1 MTQFTNYISN
11 SAYHYQINNRMY
23 ERLSLFVNYVNRRV
37 TVAVAIVITTLLIVD
52 LLATRQILFFDNTWQ
67 TIIFVLT
74 VVFAYGIGA
83 LILLVYARRVR
94 SVELVEKR
102 SHFVN
107 IMYFGVVVVHFS
119 LLAILISILV
129 GNSISCPNHVSF
141 CMATR
146 PLATSINAIA
156 STGAGIILG
165 IISFKFFS
173 WFKSSNRN
181 VMILLYG
188 LAAASLAMSITI
200 DAADK
205 ILLQQ
210 VVVENSPRGA
220 VPESSWIYKSF
231 DKYQGQVQ
239 YKVVNPE
246 TTTQYVVP
254 DSMKAL
260 HKFLVYLVS
269 NPPYILTWIAT
280 LMLLRQFYLSNYG
293 RGSKFPI
300 KYWILL
306 SVPLVLYVIGSG
318 LIISLPPAEDPYR
331 YVFRII
337 FRGGTIGSSI
347 LFGISF
353 FIITRKVTEGGI
365 RNRNILSVERIK
377 DYLAISAIGIVM
389 IGIANEASALQQSF
403 GVAAHG
409 FVLLSS
415 FLFSVGLYYS
425 AISISQDSSLRRL
438 IHKSTVQLL
447 DTIGTAQMTEELLA
461 RIKKLVLRNQQMLE
475 DEAGISS
482 ELNEINLK
490 EDMELVM
497 EELRKNR

>member
-1 MTQFTNYISN
+1 
-11 SAYHYQINNRMY
+11 MY

-37 TVAVAIVITTLLIVD
+37 AVAVAIVITTLLIVD

-141 CMATR
+141 CMSTR

-254 DSMKAL
+254 DSMKAF

-269 NPPYILTWIAT
+269 NPPYILTWITT

-331 YVFRII
+331 YLFRII
-337 FRGGTIGSSI
+337 FRGGTIGRHI

-353 FIITRKVTEGGI
+353 FIITRKVTEAGI

-377 DYLAISAIGIVM
+377 DYLTISAIGIVM
-389 IGIANEASALQQSF
+389 IGISNEASALQQTF
-403 GVAAHG
+403 GVAPHG

-425 AISISQDSSLRRL
+425 AISISQDTS
-438 IHKSTVQLL
+438 
-447 DTIGTAQMTEELLA
+447 
-461 RIKKLVLRNQQMLE
+461 
-475 DEAGISS
+475 
-482 ELNEINLK
+482 
-490 EDMELVM
+490 
-497 EELRKNR
+497 

>member
-1 MTQFTNYISN
+1 
-11 SAYHYQINNRMY
+11 MY
-23 ERLSLFVNYVNRRV
+23 ERLSFFVNYANRRLS
-37 TVAVAIVITTLLIVD
+37 VAFAVVITTLLTID

-67 TIIFVLT
+67 TIIFFLT
-74 VVFAYGIGA
+74 IVVAYGIGS
-83 LILLVYARRVR
+83 LILLIYTWKMRMI
-94 SVELVEKR
+94 EHVEKR
-102 SHFVN
+102 NHFMN
-107 IMYFGVVVVHFS
+107 ITYFGVVVIQFS
-119 LLAILISILV
+119 LLAILISIIV
-129 GNSISCPNHVSF
+129 DNSLSCPNYVSL

-146 PLATSINAIA
+146 PLATSINVIA

-165 IISFKFFS
+165 VISFKFFS
-173 WFKSSNRN
+173 WFRTSNRN
-181 VMILLYG
+181 AMVLLYG
-188 LAAASLAMSITI
+188 LAAASLALSITI

-210 VVVENSPRGA
+210 VVEEKSPKGA

-269 NPPYILTWIAT
+269 NPPYILTWAAT
-280 LMLLRQFYLSNYG
+280 LMLLLQFYLSNYG
-293 RGSKFPI
+293 PGSKFPI

-318 LIISLPPAEDPYR
+318 LIVSLPPAEDPYR
-331 YVFRII
+331 YLFRII

-353 FIITRKVTEGGI
+353 FIITRKVTEMGI

-377 DYLAISAIGIVM
+377 DYLTISAIGIVM
-389 IGIANEASALQQSF
+389 IGIANEASALQQTF
-403 GVAAHG
+403 GSAAHG

-415 FLFSVGLYYS
+415 FMFSIGLYYS
-425 AISISQDSSLRRL
+425 AISISQDDTLRKTIR
-438 IHKSTVQLL
+438 KSAMQLL
-447 DTIGTAQMTEELLA
+447 DNIGTAQMTEEFMA
-461 RIKKLVLRNQQMLE
+461 RIKKLVLRNRQMLE
-475 DEAGISS
+475 EEVGIAS
-482 ELNEINLK
+482 ELNENNLK

>member
-11 SAYHYQINNRMY
+11 SAYHYHINNRKY
-23 ERLSLFVNYVNRRV
+23 ERLSLFENYVNRRV

-83 LILLVYARRVR
+83 LILLVYARKVR

-141 CMATR
+141 CMVTR

-353 FIITRKVTEGGI
+353 FIITRKVTEAEI

-377 DYLAISAIGIVM
+377 DYLTISAIGIVM

-447 DTIGTAQMTEELLA
+447 DNIGTAQMTEELLA

>member
-11 SAYHYQINNRMY
+11 SNHRYPIKNRMY

-52 LLATRQILFFDNTWQ
+52 LLATRQILFFDNSWQ

-83 LILLVYARRVR
+83 LILLVYARRIR
-94 SVELVEKR
+94 SAELVEKR

-129 GNSISCPNHVSF
+129 GNSISCPNHFSF

-210 VVVENSPRGA
+210 VIVENSPRGA

-293 RGSKFPI
+293 RGSKFPV

-318 LIISLPPAEDPYR
+318 LIVSLPPAEDPYR
-331 YVFRII
+331 YLFRII
-337 FRGGTIGSSI
+337 FRGGTIGCSV

-353 FIITRKVTEGGI
+353 FIITRKVTEAGI

-377 DYLAISAIGIVM
+377 DYLTISAIGIVM
-389 IGIANEASALQQSF
+389 IGIANEASALQQTF
-403 GVAAHG
+403 GIAAHG

-438 IHKSTVQLL
+438 IRKSTVQLL
-447 DTIGTAQMTEELLA
+447 DNIGTAQMTEDLLA

>member
-353 FIITRKVTEGGI
+353 FIITRKVTEAGI

-377 DYLAISAIGIVM
+377 DYLTISAIGIVM

>member
-1 MTQFTNYISN
+1 
-11 SAYHYQINNRMY
+11 MY
-23 ERLSLFVNYVNRRV
+23 ERLSLIVNHVNRRV
-37 TVAVAIVITTLLIVD
+37 AVATAIVITTLLIVD
-52 LLATRQILFFDNTWQ
+52 LLATRQILFFESTWQ
-67 TIIFVLT
+67 SIIFVLT
-74 VVFAYGIGA
+74 IVVAYGIGS
-83 LILLVYARRVR
+83 LILLIYVR
-94 SVELVEKR
+94 KTRTTEFVEKR
-102 SHFVN
+102 NHFMN
-107 IMYFGVVVVHFS
+107 IIYFGVVVVQFS
-119 LLAILISILV
+119 LFAILISILV
-129 GNSISCPNHVSF
+129 DNNVSCPGYPSL
-141 CMATR
+141 CMTTR
-146 PLATSINAIA
+146 PLAISINVIA
-156 STGAGIILG
+156 STGAGVILG

-188 LAAASLAMSITI
+188 LASASLAMSITI
-200 DAADK
+200 DATDK

-210 VVVENSPRGA
+210 VVEEKSPKGA

-246 TTTQYVVP
+246 TTTHYVVP
-254 DSMKAL
+254 ESMKAL

-318 LIISLPPAEDPYR
+318 LIFSLPPAEDPYR
-331 YVFRII
+331 YLFRII

-353 FIITRKVTEGGI
+353 FIITRKVTEAGI

-377 DYLAISAIGIVM
+377 DYLTISAIGIVM
-389 IGIANEASALQQSF
+389 IGIANEASALQQTF
-403 GVAAHG
+403 GAAAHG
-409 FVLLSS
+409 YVLLSS
-415 FLFSVGLYYS
+415 YLFSIGLYYS
-425 AISISQDSSLRRL
+425 AISISHDTSLRRL
-438 IHKSTVQLL
+438 IRKSTVQLL
-447 DTIGTAQMTEELLA
+447 DNIGTAQMTEELLA

>member
-1 MTQFTNYISN
+1 
-11 SAYHYQINNRMY
+11 MY
-23 ERLSLFVNYVNRRV
+23 ERLSFFVSYANRRV
-37 TVAVAIVITTLLIVD
+37 SVAIAVIITTLITID

-67 TIIFVLT
+67 TVIFVLT
-74 VVFAYGIGA
+74 VVIAYGIGS
-83 LILLVYARRVR
+83 LILLTYTRKIRII
-94 SVELVEKR
+94 ELVEKR
-102 SHFVN
+102 NHFMN
-107 IMYFGVVVVHFS
+107 IIYFGAVVVQFS
-119 LLAILISILV
+119 LLAILISIIV
-129 GNSISCPNHVSF
+129 GNSISCPNYVNL

-165 IISFKFFS
+165 VISFKFFS
-173 WFKSSNRN
+173 WFRTSNSRN
-181 VMILLYG
+181 VMVLLYG

-210 VVVENSPRGA
+210 VVEEKSPRGA

-269 NPPYILTWIAT
+269 NPPYILTWAAT

-293 RGSKFPI
+293 PGSKFPI

-306 SVPLVLYVIGSG
+306 SIPLVLYVIGSG
-318 LIISLPPAEDPYR
+318 LIVSLPPAEDPYR
-331 YVFRII
+331 YLFRIL
-337 FRGGTIGSSI
+337 FRGGTIGSSV

-353 FIITRKVTEGGI
+353 FIIIRKVTEVGI
-365 RNRNILSVERIK
+365 SNRNILSVERIK
-377 DYLAISAIGIVM
+377 DYLTISAIGIVM
-389 IGIANEASALQQSF
+389 IGIANEASALQQTF
-403 GVAAHG
+403 GAAAHG

-415 FLFSVGLYYS
+415 FMFSIGLYYS

-438 IHKSTVQLL
+438 IRKSTLQLL
-447 DTIGTAQMTEELLA
+447 DNIGTAQMTEEFIA
-461 RIKKLVLRNQQMLE
+461 KIKRLVLINQQMLK
-475 DEAGISS
+475 DETGIPS
-482 ELNEINLK
+482 ELNEKNLK
-490 EDMELVM
+490 EDMEMVI
-497 EELRKNR
+497 EELQKNR

>member
-1 MTQFTNYISN
+1 MNY
-11 SAYHYQINNRMY
+11 A
-23 ERLSLFVNYVNRRV
+23 NRRV
-37 TVAVAIVITTLLIVD
+37 CVAFAVVITTLLTID

-67 TIIFVLT
+67 TIIFFLT
-74 VVFAYGIGA
+74 IVVAYGIGS
-83 LILLVYARRVR
+83 LILLIYTWKMRMI
-94 SVELVEKR
+94 EHVEKR
-102 SHFVN
+102 NHFMN
-107 IMYFGVVVVHFS
+107 ITYFGVVVIQFS
-119 LLAILISILV
+119 LLAILISIIV
-129 GNSISCPNHVSF
+129 DNSLSCPNYVSL

-146 PLATSINAIA
+146 PLATSINVIA
-156 STGAGIILG
+156 STGAGIILSV
-165 IISFKFFS
+165 ISFKFFS
-173 WFKSSNRN
+173 WFRTSNRN
-181 VMILLYG
+181 VMVLLYG
-188 LAAASLAMSITI
+188 LAAASLALSITI

-210 VVVENSPRGA
+210 VVEEKSPKGA

-269 NPPYILTWIAT
+269 NPPYILTWAAT

-293 RGSKFPI
+293 PGSKFPI

-318 LIISLPPAEDPYR
+318 LIVSLPPAEDPYR
-331 YVFRII
+331 YLFRIM

-353 FIITRKVTEGGI
+353 FIITRKVTEMGI

-389 IGIANEASALQQSF
+389 IGIANEASALQQTF
-403 GVAAHG
+403 GAAAHG

-415 FLFSVGLYYS
+415 FMFSIGLYYS
-425 AISISQDSSLRRL
+425 AISISQDDTLRKTIR
-438 IHKSTVQLL
+438 KSAMQLL
-447 DTIGTAQMTEELLA
+447 DNIGTAQMTEEFMA

-475 DEAGISS
+475 DEAGIPS
-482 ELNEINLK
+482 ELNENNLK

>member
-1 MTQFTNYISN
+1 
-11 SAYHYQINNRMY
+11 MY

-107 IMYFGVVVVHFS
+107 IMYFGVVVIHFS

-353 FIITRKVTEGGI
+353 FIITRNVTEAEI
-365 RNRNILSVERIK
+365 RNGNILSVERIK
-377 DYLAISAIGIVM
+377 DYLTISAIGIVM

-438 IHKSTVQLL
+438 IRKSTMQLL
-447 DTIGTAQMTEELLA
+447 DNIGTAQMTEELLA

>member
-1 MTQFTNYISN
+1 
-11 SAYHYQINNRMY
+11 MY
-23 ERLSLFVNYVNRRV
+23 ERLSFFVNYANRRV
-37 TVAVAIVITTLLIVD
+37 SVAFAVVITTLLTID

-67 TIIFVLT
+67 TIIFILT
-74 VVFAYGIGA
+74 IVVAYGIGS
-83 LILLVYARRVR
+83 LILLIYTWKMRMK
-94 SVELVEKR
+94 EHVEKR
-102 SHFVN
+102 IHFMN
-107 IMYFGVVVVHFS
+107 ITYFGVVVIQFS
-119 LLAILISILV
+119 LLAILISIIV
-129 GNSISCPNHVSF
+129 ENSLSCPNYVSL

-146 PLATSINAIA
+146 PLATSINVIA

-165 IISFKFFS
+165 VISFKFFS
-173 WFKSSNRN
+173 WFRTSNRN
-181 VMILLYG
+181 VMVLLYG
-188 LAAASLAMSITI
+188 LAAASLALSITI

-210 VVVENSPRGA
+210 VVEEKSPKGA

-269 NPPYILTWIAT
+269 NPPYILTWAAT

-293 RGSKFPI
+293 PGSKFPI

-318 LIISLPPAEDPYR
+318 LIVSLPPAEDPYR
-331 YVFRII
+331 YLFRLI

-353 FIITRKVTEGGI
+353 FIITRKVTEMGI

-377 DYLAISAIGIVM
+377 DYLTISAIGIVM
-389 IGIANEASALQQSF
+389 IGIANEASALQQTF
-403 GVAAHG
+403 GAAAHG

-415 FLFSVGLYYS
+415 FMFSIGLYYS
-425 AISISQDSSLRRL
+425 AISISQDDTLRKTIR
-438 IHKSTVQLL
+438 KSAMQLL
-447 DTIGTAQMTEELLA
+447 DNIGTAQMTEEFMA

-475 DEAGISS
+475 DEVGIAS
-482 ELNEINLK
+482 ELNENNLK

>member
-1 MTQFTNYISN
+1 
-11 SAYHYQINNRMY
+11 
-23 ERLSLFVNYVNRRV
+23 
-37 TVAVAIVITTLLIVD
+37 
-52 LLATRQILFFDNTWQ
+52 
-67 TIIFVLT
+67 
-74 VVFAYGIGA
+74 
-83 LILLVYARRVR
+83 
-94 SVELVEKR
+94 
-102 SHFVN
+102 
-107 IMYFGVVVVHFS
+107 MYFGVVVVHFS

-141 CMATR
+141 CMSTR
-146 PLATSINAIA
+146 PLVTSINAIA

-200 DAADK
+200 DGADK

-231 DKYQGQVQ
+231 DKYQGQLI

-254 DSMKAL
+254 DSMKAF

-269 NPPYILTWIAT
+269 NPPYILTWIGT

-331 YVFRII
+331 YLFRII
-337 FRGGTIGSSI
+337 FRGGTIGRQHSI
-347 LFGISF
+347 WY
-353 FIITRKVTEGGI
+353 IIFHYNK
-365 RNRNILSVERIK
+365 
-377 DYLAISAIGIVM
+377 
-389 IGIANEASALQQSF
+389 
-403 GVAAHG
+403 
-409 FVLLSS
+409 
-415 FLFSVGLYYS
+415 
-425 AISISQDSSLRRL
+425 
-438 IHKSTVQLL
+438 KS
-447 DTIGTAQMTEELLA
+447 
-461 RIKKLVLRNQQMLE
+461 N
-475 DEAGISS
+475 
-482 ELNEINLK
+482 
-490 EDMELVM
+490 
-497 EELRKNR
+497 

>member
-1 MTQFTNYISN
+1 
-11 SAYHYQINNRMY
+11 MY

-37 TVAVAIVITTLLIVD
+37 AVAVAIVITTLLIVD

-83 LILLVYARRVR
+83 LILLVYVRRVR

-119 LLAILISILV
+119 LFAILISILV

-141 CMATR
+141 CMSTR

-239 YKVVNPE
+239 V
-246 TTTQYVVP
+246 Q
-254 DSMKAL
+254 S
-260 HKFLVYLVS
+260 
-269 NPPYILTWIAT
+269 
-280 LMLLRQFYLSNYG
+280 
-293 RGSKFPI
+293 SK
-300 KYWILL
+300 
-306 SVPLVLYVIGSG
+306 S
-318 LIISLPPAEDPYR
+318 
-331 YVFRII
+331 
-337 FRGGTIGSSI
+337 
-347 LFGISF
+347 
-353 FIITRKVTEGGI
+353 
-365 RNRNILSVERIK
+365 
-377 DYLAISAIGIVM
+377 
-389 IGIANEASALQQSF
+389 
-403 GVAAHG
+403 
-409 FVLLSS
+409 
-415 FLFSVGLYYS
+415 
-425 AISISQDSSLRRL
+425 
-438 IHKSTVQLL
+438 
-447 DTIGTAQMTEELLA
+447 
-461 RIKKLVLRNQQMLE
+461 
-475 DEAGISS
+475 
-482 ELNEINLK
+482 
-490 EDMELVM
+490 
-497 EELRKNR
+497 

>member
-1 MTQFTNYISN
+1 M
-11 SAYHYQINNRMY
+11 RMI
-23 ERLSLFVNYVNRRV
+23 EH
-37 TVAVAIVITTLLIVD
+37 
-52 LLATRQILFFDNTWQ
+52 
-67 TIIFVLT
+67 
-74 VVFAYGIGA
+74 
-83 LILLVYARRVR
+83 
-94 SVELVEKR
+94 VEKR
-102 SHFVN
+102 NHFMN
-107 IMYFGVVVVHFS
+107 ITYFGVVVIQFS
-119 LLAILISILV
+119 LLAILISIIV
-129 GNSISCPNHVSF
+129 DNSLSCPNYVSL

-146 PLATSINAIA
+146 PLATSINVIA

-165 IISFKFFS
+165 VISFKFFS
-173 WFKSSNRN
+173 WFRTSNRN
-181 VMILLYG
+181 VMVLLYG

-210 VVVENSPRGA
+210 VVEEKSPKGA

-269 NPPYILTWIAT
+269 NPPYILTWAAT

-293 RGSKFPI
+293 PGSKFPI

-318 LIISLPPAEDPYR
+318 LIVSLPPAEDPYR
-331 YVFRII
+331 YLFRII

-353 FIITRKVTEGGI
+353 FIITRKVTEMGI

-377 DYLAISAIGIVM
+377 DYLTISAIGIVM
-389 IGIANEASALQQSF
+389 IGIANEASALQQTF
-403 GVAAHG
+403 GAAAHG

-415 FLFSVGLYYS
+415 FMFSIGLYYS
-425 AISISQDSSLRRL
+425 AISISQDDTLRKTIR
-438 IHKSTVQLL
+438 KSAMQLL
-447 DTIGTAQMTEELLA
+447 DNIGTAQMTEEFMA

-475 DEAGISS
+475 EEVGIAS
-482 ELNEINLK
+482 ELNENNLK

>member
-1 MTQFTNYISN
+1 
-11 SAYHYQINNRMY
+11 
-23 ERLSLFVNYVNRRV
+23 
-37 TVAVAIVITTLLIVD
+37 
-52 LLATRQILFFDNTWQ
+52 
-67 TIIFVLT
+67 
-74 VVFAYGIGA
+74 
-83 LILLVYARRVR
+83 
-94 SVELVEKR
+94 
-102 SHFVN
+102 
-107 IMYFGVVVVHFS
+107 
-119 LLAILISILV
+119 
-129 GNSISCPNHVSF
+129 
-141 CMATR
+141 
-146 PLATSINAIA
+146 
-156 STGAGIILG
+156 
-165 IISFKFFS
+165 
-173 WFKSSNRN
+173 
-181 VMILLYG
+181 
-188 LAAASLAMSITI
+188 MSITI

-239 YKVVNPE
+239 YKVVDPE
-246 TTTQYVVP
+246 NTTQYVVP

-293 RGSKFPI
+293 RGSKFPV

-318 LIISLPPAEDPYR
+318 LIVSLPPAEDPYR
-331 YVFRII
+331 YLFRII
-337 FRGGTIGSSI
+337 FRGGTIGCSV

-353 FIITRKVTEGGI
+353 FIITRKVTEVGI
-365 RNRNILSVERIK
+365 RNRNLLSVERIK
-377 DYLAISAIGIVM
+377 DYLTISAIGIVM
-389 IGIANEASALQQSF
+389 IGIANEASALQQTF

-438 IHKSTVQLL
+438 IRKSTVQLL
-447 DTIGTAQMTEELLA
+447 DNIGTAQMTEDLLA

-497 EELRKNR
+497 EELRKNK

>member
-1 MTQFTNYISN
+1 
-11 SAYHYQINNRMY
+11 MY
-23 ERLSLFVNYVNRRV
+23 ERLSFLVNYANRRV
-37 TVAVAIVITTLLIVD
+37 SVGIAVVITTLITID

-67 TIIFVLT
+67 TIIFILT
-74 VVFAYGIGA
+74 VVVAYGIGS
-83 LILLVYARRVR
+83 LILLIYTRKMRII
-94 SVELVEKR
+94 EHVEKR
-102 SHFVN
+102 NHFMN
-107 IMYFGVVVVHFS
+107 IIYFGVVVIQFS
-119 LLAILISILV
+119 LLAILISIIV
-129 GNSISCPNHVSF
+129 GNSISCPNYVSL

-165 IISFKFFS
+165 VISFKFFS
-173 WFKSSNRN
+173 WFRTSNRN
-181 VMILLYG
+181 VMVLLYG

-210 VVVENSPRGA
+210 VVEEKSPNGV

-269 NPPYILTWIAT
+269 NPPYILTWAAT

-293 RGSKFPI
+293 PGSKFPI

-318 LIISLPPAEDPYR
+318 LIVSLPPAEDPYR
-331 YVFRII
+331 YLFRII

-353 FIITRKVTEGGI
+353 FIITRKVTEMGI

-377 DYLAISAIGIVM
+377 DYLTISAIGIVM
-389 IGIANEASALQQSF
+389 IGIANEASALQQTF
-403 GVAAHG
+403 GAAAHG

-415 FLFSVGLYYS
+415 FMFSIGLYYS
-425 AISISQDSSLRRL
+425 AISISQDDSLRKTIR
-438 IHKSTVQLL
+438 KSAMQLL
-447 DTIGTAQMTEELLA
+447 DNIGTAQMTEEFMA

-475 DEAGISS
+475 DEVGIPS
-482 ELNEINLK
+482 ELNENNLK

-497 EELRKNR
+497 KELRKNR

>member
-1 MTQFTNYISN
+1 
-11 SAYHYQINNRMY
+11 MY
-23 ERLSLFVNYVNRRV
+23 EKLSFFVSSISRRV
-37 TVAVAIVITTLLIVD
+37 SVVTAVVITTLITID

-74 VVFAYGIGA
+74 IVVAYGLGS
-83 LILLVYARRVR
+83 LILLTYTRKVSA
-94 SVELVEKR
+94 VELVEKR
-102 SHFVN
+102 NHFMK
-107 IMYFGVVVVHFS
+107 IIYFGVVIVQFS
-119 LLAILISILV
+119 LLTILISIIV
-129 GNSISCPNHVSF
+129 GNSVNCPNYVSL

-165 IISFKFFS
+165 VISFKFFS
-173 WFKSSNRN
+173 WFRTSNRN
-181 VMILLYG
+181 VMVLLYG

-210 VVVENSPRGA
+210 VVEEKSPRGV

-269 NPPYILTWIAT
+269 NPPYILTWAAT

-293 RGSKFPI
+293 PGSKFPI

-331 YVFRII
+331 YLFRIL
-337 FRGGTIGSSI
+337 FRGGTIGSSV

-353 FIITRKVTEGGI
+353 FIITRKVTEVGI

-377 DYLAISAIGIVM
+377 DYLTISAIGIVM
-389 IGIANEASALQQSF
+389 IGIANEASALQQTF
-403 GVAAHG
+403 GAAAHG

-415 FLFSVGLYYS
+415 FMFSVGLYYS
-425 AISISQDSSLRRL
+425 AISISQDDSLRKTIR
-438 IHKSTVQLL
+438 KSAMQLL
-447 DTIGTAQMTEELLA
+447 DNIGTAQMTEEFMA
-461 RIKKLVLRNQQMLE
+461 RIKRLVVRNQQMLE
-475 DEAGISS
+475 DEAGIPS
-482 ELNEINLK
+482 ELNEKNLK

-497 EELRKNR
+497 EELRKSR

>member
-1 MTQFTNYISN
+1 M
-11 SAYHYQINNRMY
+11 H
-23 ERLSLFVNYVNRRV
+23 ERLSLIVSHVNRRV
-37 TVAVAIVITTLLIVD
+37 AIATAVVITTLLIVD
-52 LLATRQILFFDNTWQ
+52 LLATRQILFFESTWQ
-67 TIIFVLT
+67 SIIFVLT
-74 VVFAYGIGA
+74 IVVAYGIGS
-83 LILLVYARRVR
+83 LILLIYVR
-94 SVELVEKR
+94 KTRTTEFVEKR
-102 SHFVN
+102 NHFMN
-107 IMYFGVVVVHFS
+107 IIYFGVVLVQFS
-119 LLAILISILV
+119 LFAILISILI
-129 GNSISCPNHVSF
+129 GNNVSCPSYSSL
-141 CMATR
+141 CMTTR
-146 PLATSINAIA
+146 PLATSINVIA
-156 STGAGIILG
+156 STGAGVILG

-210 VVVENSPRGA
+210 VLEEKSPKGA
-220 VPESSWIYKSF
+220 VPQSSWIYKSF

-269 NPPYILTWIAT
+269 NPPYILTWMAT

-318 LIISLPPAEDPYR
+318 LIFSLPPAEDPYR
-331 YVFRII
+331 YLFRII

-353 FIITRKVTEGGI
+353 FIITRKVTEAGI

-377 DYLAISAIGIVM
+377 DYLTISAIGIVM
-389 IGIANEASALQQSF
+389 IGIANEASALQQTF
-403 GVAAHG
+403 GAAAHG
-409 FVLLSS
+409 YVLLSS
-415 FLFSVGLYYS
+415 YLFSIGLYYS

-438 IHKSTVQLL
+438 IRKSTVQLL
-447 DTIGTAQMTEELLA
+447 DNIGTAQMTEELLA
-461 RIKKLVLRNQQMLE
+461 RIKKLVLRNQKMLE

>member
-1 MTQFTNYISN
+1 
-11 SAYHYQINNRMY
+11 MY
-23 ERLSLFVNYVNRRV
+23 ERLSFFVNYANRRV
-37 TVAVAIVITTLLIVD
+37 SVAFAVVITTLLTID

-67 TIIFVLT
+67 TIIFILT
-74 VVFAYGIGA
+74 IVVAYGIGS
-83 LILLVYARRVR
+83 LILLIYTWKMRMIEHVK
-94 SVELVEKR
+94 KR
-102 SHFVN
+102 NHFMN
-107 IMYFGVVVVHFS
+107 ITYFGVVVIQFS
-119 LLAILISILV
+119 LLAILISIIV
-129 GNSISCPNHVSF
+129 DNSLSCPKYVSL

-146 PLATSINAIA
+146 PLATSINVIA

-165 IISFKFFS
+165 VISFKFFS
-173 WFKSSNRN
+173 WFRTSNRN
-181 VMILLYG
+181 VMVLLYG
-188 LAAASLAMSITI
+188 LAAASLALSITI

-210 VVVENSPRGA
+210 VVEEKSPKGA

-269 NPPYILTWIAT
+269 NPPYILTWAAT

-293 RGSKFPI
+293 PGSKFPI

-318 LIISLPPAEDPYR
+318 LIVSLPPAEDPYR
-331 YVFRII
+331 YLFRLI

-353 FIITRKVTEGGI
+353 FIITRKVTEMGI

-377 DYLAISAIGIVM
+377 DYLTISAIGIVM
-389 IGIANEASALQQSF
+389 IGIANEASALQQTF
-403 GVAAHG
+403 GAAAHG

-415 FLFSVGLYYS
+415 FMFSIGLYYS
-425 AISISQDSSLRRL
+425 AISISQDGTLRKTIR
-438 IHKSTVQLL
+438 KSAMQLL
-447 DTIGTAQMTEELLA
+447 DKIGTAQMTEEFMA

-475 DEAGISS
+475 DEVGIAS
-482 ELNEINLK
+482 ELNENNLK

>member
-1 MTQFTNYISN
+1 
-11 SAYHYQINNRMY
+11 MY
-23 ERLSLFVNYVNRRV
+23 EKLSFFVSSISRRV
-37 TVAVAIVITTLLIVD
+37 SVVTAVVITTLITID

-74 VVFAYGIGA
+74 IVVAYGLGS
-83 LILLVYARRVR
+83 LILLTYTRKVR
-94 SVELVEKR
+94 AVELVEKR
-102 SHFVN
+102 NHFMK
-107 IMYFGVVVVHFS
+107 IIYFGVVIVQFS
-119 LLAILISILV
+119 LLTILISIIV
-129 GNSISCPNHVSF
+129 GNSVNCPNYVSL

-165 IISFKFFS
+165 VISFKFFS
-173 WFKSSNRN
+173 WFRTSNRN
-181 VMILLYG
+181 VMVLLYG

-210 VVVENSPRGA
+210 VVEEKSPRGV

-269 NPPYILTWIAT
+269 NPPYILTWAAT

-293 RGSKFPI
+293 PGSKFPI

-331 YVFRII
+331 YLFRIL
-337 FRGGTIGSSI
+337 FRGGTIGSSV

-353 FIITRKVTEGGI
+353 FIITRKVTEVGI

-377 DYLAISAIGIVM
+377 DYLTISAIGIVM
-389 IGIANEASALQQSF
+389 IGIANEASALQQTF
-403 GVAAHG
+403 GAAAHG

-415 FLFSVGLYYS
+415 FMFSVGLYYS
-425 AISISQDSSLRRL
+425 AISISQDDSLRKTIR
-438 IHKSTVQLL
+438 KSAMQLL
-447 DTIGTAQMTEELLA
+447 DNIGTAQMTDEFMA
-461 RIKKLVLRNQQMLE
+461 RIKRLVVRNQQMLE
-475 DEAGISS
+475 DEAGIPS
-482 ELNEINLK
+482 ELNEKNLK

-497 EELRKNR
+497 EELRKSR

>member
-1 MTQFTNYISN
+1 
-11 SAYHYQINNRMY
+11 MY
-23 ERLSLFVNYVNRRV
+23 ERLSFFVNYASRRV
-37 TVAVAIVITTLLIVD
+37 SVAIAVVIATLITID

-74 VVFAYGIGA
+74 VVVAYGIGS
-83 LILLVYARRVR
+83 LILLIYTRKMRII
-94 SVELVEKR
+94 ELVEKR
-102 SHFVN
+102 NHFMK
-107 IMYFGVVVVHFS
+107 IIYFGVVVIQFS
-119 LLAILISILV
+119 LLAILISIIV
-129 GNSISCPNHVSF
+129 GNSISCPNYVNL

-165 IISFKFFS
+165 VISFKFFS
-173 WFKSSNRN
+173 WFKSSNSRN
-181 VMILLYG
+181 VMVLLYG

-210 VVVENSPRGA
+210 VVEEKSPKGA

-231 DKYQGQVQ
+231 DRYQGQVQ

-280 LMLLRQFYLSNYG
+280 FMLLRQFYLSNYG
-293 RGSKFPI
+293 PGSKFPK

-318 LIISLPPAEDPYR
+318 LVVSLPPAEDPYR
-331 YVFRII
+331 YLFRIL
-337 FRGGTIGSSI
+337 FRGGTIGSSV

-353 FIITRKVTEGGI
+353 FIITRKVTEVGI

-377 DYLAISAIGIVM
+377 DYLTISAIGIVM
-389 IGIANEASALQQSF
+389 IGIANEASALQQTF
-403 GVAAHG
+403 GAATHG

-415 FLFSVGLYYS
+415 FMFSIGLYYS

-438 IHKSTVQLL
+438 IRKSTVQLL
-447 DTIGTAQMTEELLA
+447 DNIGTAQMTEEFIA
-461 RIKKLVLRNQQMLE
+461 RIKKLVLINQQMLK
-475 DEAGISS
+475 DETGISS
-482 ELNEINLK
+482 ELNEKNLK
-490 EDMELVM
+490 EDMELVI

>member
-11 SAYHYQINNRMY
+11 SAYHYHINNRMY

-83 LILLVYARRVR
+83 LILLVYARRIR

-181 VMILLYG
+181 IMILLYG

-353 FIITRKVTEGGI
+353 FIITRKVTEAEI

-377 DYLAISAIGIVM
+377 DYLTISAIGIVM

-447 DTIGTAQMTEELLA
+447 DNIGTAQMTEELLA